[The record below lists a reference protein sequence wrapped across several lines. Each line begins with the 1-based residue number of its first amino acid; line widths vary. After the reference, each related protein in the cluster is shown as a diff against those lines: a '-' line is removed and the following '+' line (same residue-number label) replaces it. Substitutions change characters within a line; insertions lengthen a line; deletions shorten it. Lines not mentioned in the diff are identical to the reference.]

1 MKNLVTTGLVLTS
14 VFALG
19 ACGLNSKAA
28 KVEITKEMID
38 IVQAER
44 AESIPAWY
52 VDLPEDQEDKIF
64 GAGTGLSSD
73 LQFSMDKAMHQA
85 KVTLGDKINNS
96 VSGEF
101 KTYMADN
108 SAIGT
113 GMAVEE
119 TQKVSKSGFKNV
131 DVSEYSVIDKA
142 VTMEGIS
149 FRTYVLMSVDP
160 GGRKNTQ
167 PTVSVD
173 DVQAAQEKARTAL
186 DNL

>member
-1 MKNLVTTGLVLTS
+1 MQRVVTFGLIAVS
-14 VFALG
+14 GIALS
-19 ACGLNSKAA
+19 ACGMNSKTAQ
-28 KVEITKEMID
+28 VEIAKEMID
-38 IVQAER
+38 IAQAER

-52 VDLPEDQEDKIF
+52 VDLPEDQEDQIF

-85 KVTLGDKINNS
+85 KVTLGDKINNA
-96 VSGEF
+96 VSAEF

-131 DVSEYSVIDKA
+131 DVSEYYVIDKA
-142 VTMEGIS
+142 VTLEGMS
-149 FRTYVLMSVDP
+149 FRTYVLLGVDP

-167 PTVSVD
+167 PVVQTD
-173 DVQAAQEKARTAL
+173 DIEAAQQKAREAL
-186 DNL
+186 SNL

>member
-85 KVTLGDKINNS
+85 KV
-96 VSGEF
+96 
-101 KTYMADN
+101 
-108 SAIGT
+108 
-113 GMAVEE
+113 
-119 TQKVSKSGFKNV
+119 
-131 DVSEYSVIDKA
+131 
-142 VTMEGIS
+142 
-149 FRTYVLMSVDP
+149 LMFQNILS
-160 GGRKNTQ
+160 
-167 PTVSVD
+167 
-173 DVQAAQEKARTAL
+173 
-186 DNL
+186 